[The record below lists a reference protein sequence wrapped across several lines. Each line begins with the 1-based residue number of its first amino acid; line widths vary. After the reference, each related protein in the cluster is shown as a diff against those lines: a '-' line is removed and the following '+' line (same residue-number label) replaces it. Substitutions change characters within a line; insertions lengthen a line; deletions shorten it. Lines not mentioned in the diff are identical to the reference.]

1 MLLTKFK
8 ELLQFSFDTADIKP
22 VTFCEQFEVVNSL
35 HVFGKFDKFLT
46 VFSQAGIFFTAFEPK
61 K

>member
-8 ELLQFSFDTADIKP
+8 ELLQFFFNTVDIKP
-22 VTFCEQFEVVNSL
+22 AKFCEQFELDNSL
-35 HVFGKFDKFLT
+35 HVFSEFDKFLT